1 MQYRFMSDNRDR
13 FSVEEMCECFGL
25 SRIGFYDWQVR
36 RPSQRRTEEAAHKIR
51 IAELHRQARG
61 RYGHRPIYH
70 HLKEEGVACGRDRT
84 LRLMKE
90 LGIEGIQKKGFKPL
104 GTNSRHGL
112 GYAPNLL
119 REMGHPTQ
127 CDEVWVSDTTYLRT
141 EMGWCYLATVMD
153 LCSRRIVGWSVSKR
167 NDTALVFEALRGA
180 ILTRGKRSF
189 RGLIHHS
196 DRGST
201 YAGHAY
207 GRLLGRFGIRAS
219 MSATGHCYDNASMES
234 FYGRYKSSTIR
245 NRVFEGESAARANAF
260 EYIEIFYNRFRK
272 HASLG
277 YQSPVEFEA
286 KFLPAMRGNSTA
298 SLTACSNN
306 N

>member
-1 MQYRFMSDNRDR
+1 MQYRIIYENRDR
-13 FSVEEMCECFGL
+13 FSVREMCECFGL
-25 SRIGFYDWQVR
+25 SRSGFYDWQLR
-36 RPSQRRTEEAAHKIR
+36 SPSQRRIEDAAHKIR
-51 IAELHRQARG
+51 ITELHRQAGG

-70 HLKEEGVACGRDRT
+70 HLKEEGIACGRDRT

-119 REMGHPTQ
+119 RELGQPSQ

-141 EMGWCYLATVMD
+141 ELGWCYLATVMD
-153 LCSRRIVGWSVSKR
+153 LYSRRIVGWSVSSR
-167 NDTALVFEALRGA
+167 NDTELVSTALQGA
-180 ILTRGKRSF
+180 ILTRGKRSL

-207 GRLLGRFGIRAS
+207 GRLLGKFGIRAS
-219 MSATGHCYDNASMES
+219 MSAKGHCYDNASMES
-234 FYGRYKSSTIR
+234 FYGRYKSSSIR

-286 KFLPAMRGNSTA
+286 KFLPPMGGKGTA
-298 SLTACSNN
+298 SLTTCSDNN
-306 N
+306 

>member
-1 MQYRFMSDNRDR
+1 
-13 FSVEEMCECFGL
+13 
-25 SRIGFYDWQVR
+25 
-36 RPSQRRTEEAAHKIR
+36 
-51 IAELHRQARG
+51 
-61 RYGHRPIYH
+61 
-70 HLKEEGVACGRDRT
+70 
-84 LRLMKE
+84 MKE

-141 EMGWCYLATVMD
+141 ETGWCYLATVMD
-153 LCSRRIVGWSVSKR
+153 LCSRRIVGWSVWKR
-167 NDTALVFEALRGA
+167 KDTALVCEALRGA
-180 ILTRGKRSF
+180 ILTRGKRSL

-219 MSATGHCYDNASMES
+219 MSAKGHCYDNASMES
-234 FYGRYKSSTIR
+234 FYG
-245 NRVFEGESAARANAF
+245 
-260 EYIEIFYNRFRK
+260 
-272 HASLG
+272 H
-277 YQSPVEFEA
+277 
-286 KFLPAMRGNSTA
+286 
-298 SLTACSNN
+298 
-306 N
+306 